1 MPSNYLILCCF
12 LLHLPSTF
20 PSNRVFSNELAVHIR
35 WPKNWS
41 FSIMSSNEYS
51 GLISFKTGWFDFLAV
66 QGTLKSFLQHYSL
79 KTLILWCSAFFMV
92 KLSHLHMTTE
102 KTIVLTIWNFVAKVM
117 SLLSN
122 TLYRFVIPFLPRT
135 NHLLISWLQSPSTV
149 ILEAKKWISV
159 TASTFSSSICHE
171 VSKSGKL
178 SSVHR
183 TGKDQLSFQS
193 QRKAVP
199 KNAQTT
205 AQLHSSHTLV
215 K

>member
-20 PSNRVFSNELAVHIR
+20 PRNRIFSNELAVQIR

-51 GLISFKTGWFDFLAV
+51 GLISFKTGWFDLLAV

>member
-1 MPSNYLILCCF
+1 MPSNYLILCCL

-20 PSNRVFSNELAVHIR
+20 PSLRVFSKELAVHIR

-41 FSIMSSNEYS
+41 FSIMPSNEYS
-51 GLISFKTGWFDFLAV
+51 GLISFKTGWFDLLAV
-66 QGTLKSFLQHYSL
+66 QGTLKSLLQHYSL

-102 KTIVLTIWNFVAKVM
+102 KTIALTIRNFVAKVM

-159 TASTFSSSICHE
+159 IASTFSSSICHE
-171 VSKSGKL
+171 VRANLENSAVATGLEKANFHSNPKERQCQRMLKL
-178 SSVHR
+178 
-183 TGKDQLSFQS
+183 
-193 QRKAVP
+193 
-199 KNAQTT
+199 
-205 AQLHSSHTLV
+205 LHNCTHLTR
-215 K
+215 

>member
-51 GLISFKTGWFDFLAV
+51 GLISFKTGWFDLLAV

-117 SLLSN
+117 SLLFN
-122 TLYRFVIPFLPRT
+122 TLSRFVIVFLPR
-135 NHLLISWLQSPSTV
+135 NSRFLLSQLQSPSTV
-149 ILEAKKWISV
+149 ILESKKRKSV
-159 TASTFSSSICHE
+159 IASIFSPSICHKMMGLDAMNLRL
-171 VSKSGKL
+171 SKWW
-178 SSVHR
+178 
-183 TGKDQLSFQS
+183 FF
-193 QRKAVP
+193 
-199 KNAQTT
+199 
-205 AQLHSSHTLV
+205 
-215 K
+215 